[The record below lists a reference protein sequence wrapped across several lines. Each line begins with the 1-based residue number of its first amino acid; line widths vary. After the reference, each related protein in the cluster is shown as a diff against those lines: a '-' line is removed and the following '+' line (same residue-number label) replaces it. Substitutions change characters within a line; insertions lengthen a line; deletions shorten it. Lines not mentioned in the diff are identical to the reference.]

1 MTAYK
6 HLFSPVQ
13 LRHKTLK
20 NRVVFGAHTANM
32 AKDGLPGDQH
42 LGYYRERALGGAGMM
57 VIEPVPVH
65 EAAILTR
72 GNFRPNDDAVI
83 PGFRRITEAVQAEG
97 TVILQQLYHVGQHS
111 DADNAYFPGWSPSG
125 LPSYHDS
132 DGSHAMT
139 AAEIEETIEGFVQS
153 ARRCFEAG
161 FDGVEVWAAYH
172 SMLDQFWTPWSNR
185 RDDQWGG
192 TLENRT
198 RMSMEVIRRIRKLC
212 GEDFII
218 GLAISYQ
225 PGVEVHLQE
234 EALSEIISRCTTQ
247 PA

>member
-111 DADNAYFPGWSPSG
+111 DADN
-125 LPSYHDS
+125 
-132 DGSHAMT
+132 
-139 AAEIEETIEGFVQS
+139 
-153 ARRCFEAG
+153 
-161 FDGVEVWAAYH
+161 
-172 SMLDQFWTPWSNR
+172 
-185 RDDQWGG
+185 
-192 TLENRT
+192 
-198 RMSMEVIRRIRKLC
+198 
-212 GEDFII
+212 
-218 GLAISYQ
+218 LAIKGLEQ
-225 PGVEVHLQE
+225 WHPLLGTCHG
-234 EALSEIISRCTTQ
+234 
-247 PA
+247 